1 MKIVESIVLG
11 TVQGLSEFLPISSS
25 AHLRVVPALLGWADP
40 GAAFSAVIQLGST
53 IAVIAY
59 FGRDI
64 LSLLR
69 GSLAA
74 IRTQD
79 FANHDFRVIAG
90 ILIGTIPICLL
101 GLLFKHVLEQDQ
113 SPLRS
118 LTVIGCASII
128 MGLILFFAEHQDKQ
142 IRDLSMAG
150 LMDGVLVGL
159 AQALALIPG
168 CSRSG
173 STLSASLLLNIK
185 RADAAKF
192 SFLLGIPAI
201 TLSGL
206 LELKK
211 LIDDGLNSE
220 STSALACGFL
230 ASTIV
235 SYIVI
240 AWFIKFLQGHS
251 LKVFVIYRLI
261 FGLSVLLLSR
271 LSIIK

>member
-79 FANHDFRVIAG
+79 FANHDFSVIAG
-90 ILIGTIPICLL
+90 ILIVTIPICLL